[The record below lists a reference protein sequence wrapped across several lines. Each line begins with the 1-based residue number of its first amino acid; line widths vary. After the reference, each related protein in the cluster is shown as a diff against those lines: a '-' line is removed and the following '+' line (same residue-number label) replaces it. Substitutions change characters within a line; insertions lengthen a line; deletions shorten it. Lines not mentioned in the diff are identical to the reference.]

1 LHFGRPITLGC
12 LFCHCNQAEY
22 VAHTVNRYRQPI
34 FQGYAI
40 GCERCHGPGELHVKR
55 RADGEVVDG
64 LDDSIVNPARLD
76 HSLREAVCQQC
87 HLQGEQR
94 VVARGR
100 LEFDFRPGL
109 PLHLF
114 QMDFVKGGESRDDL
128 KFVSS
133 VEQMVA
139 SRCYRT
145 SEDPKKL
152 GCISCHDPH
161 RLPAP
166 EEKVAYFRKRCLNC
180 HTEKACSLPLAQR
193 LEKSKE
199 DSCIACHMPR
209 TGSEIS
215 HTSITDHRIPRH
227 AERSAPGIASSRA
240 PPGPS
245 QLVPF
250 HSDLVDLKDEEVSR
264 NYGVALVAMLERKPP
279 EAIARQFSYKALPLL
294 ERALKRDPHDL
305 PAWDAKGTA
314 LWALG
319 QQDEALAAYETALE
333 ECPEWESLLHAA
345 ANLALTMNRPDTA
358 RTYLER
364 VIQINPWRW
373 QYHHLLAGALF
384 QNRDWEEAARACR
397 QSLQLEP
404 FNSTARRRL
413 LVDCYLRLGW
423 KVKAEAEFETLLQLS
438 PENRRADLR
447 RWFENQGPR

>member
-1 LHFGRPITLGC
+1 MGQALAPVDKAPAIERYEAAAFNPFAASGLHYSVQRQASRVFHHEWGADPKGKVVAESVAEVQFAVGSATHGRAYLINHDGYLFQSPITWYPQDQRWDLSPSYARNNLHFGRLITLGC
-12 LFCHCNQAEY
+12 LFCHCNQAEP

-109 PLHLF
+109 PLDLF
-114 QMDFVKGGESRDDL
+114 QMDFVKGGGSRDDL

-139 SRCYRT
+139 SRCYRA
-145 SEDPKKL
+145 SEDPVKL

-180 HTEKACSLPLAQR
+180 HTEKACNLPPVQR

-215 HTSITDHRIPRH
+215 HTSITDHRIPRR
-227 AERSAPGIASSRA
+227 AEQSAPGIAPSRA

-250 HSDLVDLKDEEVSR
+250 QSDIVDLKDEEASR

-294 ERALKRDPHDL
+294 ERALK
-305 PAWDAKGTA
+305 
-314 LWALG
+314 
-319 QQDEALAAYETALE
+319 
-333 ECPEWESLLHAA
+333 
-345 ANLALTMNRPDTA
+345 
-358 RTYLER
+358 
-364 VIQINPWRW
+364 
-373 QYHHLLAGALF
+373 
-384 QNRDWEEAARACR
+384 
-397 QSLQLEP
+397 
-404 FNSTARRRL
+404 
-413 LVDCYLRLGW
+413 
-423 KVKAEAEFETLLQLS
+423 
-438 PENRRADLR
+438 
-447 RWFENQGPR
+447 